1 MHRTSPGCIASDN
14 LNAQVRNGT
23 GTAFAV
29 RSIVSIGRPQRQ
41 ASAKY
46 GSGSARGGANG

>member
-14 LNAQVRNGT
+14 LNAQVRSGN

-29 RSIVSIGRPQRQ
+29 RSIVSSPQRQ